1 MAMRYIRPE
10 TMIMISNQW
19 LTELRSLLEALP
31 LTAPLVPL
39 IERIHA
45 ELLAKQSLRSA
56 LDAQLAVLQD
66 RMTLLDLLHDRKMRG
81 TYLILSG
88 LAEAANDPAQ
98 AAVILTLRDHLFPE
112 GLLAINRSYV
122 EQAGDAHRLP
132 ARLDPAQQEMLST
145 LATPDGTLAQY
156 VAQWRTAALELAQ
169 LDDERATLLEQR
181 TRGEGATT
189 PEQAREA
196 TLQWMRVAQTVENS
210 LLLDPT
216 ATDDVRARILAPLQR
231 AELQARRRRNRAG
244 TPDAEQPTDGDQP
257 IPADP
262 APGDVVAPDQPSV

>member
-19 LTELRSLLEALP
+19 LTELRSLLEAIP
-31 LTAPLVPL
+31 LTVPLVPL

-45 ELLAKQSLRSA
+45 ELMAKQSLRSA
-56 LDAQLAVLQD
+56 LDAQLAVLQE

-98 AAVILTLRDHLFPE
+98 AALLLTLRDHLFPE
-112 GLLAINRSYV
+112 GLLAVNRSYV
-122 EQAGDAHRLP
+122 DQAGDAHRLP
-132 ARLDPAQQEMLST
+132 ARLSPAQEQL
-145 LATPDGTLAQY
+145 LAALVTPDGTLDQY
-156 VAQWRTAALELAQ
+156 VEQWRTAAVELAQ
-169 LDDERATLLEQR
+169 LEGERATLLEQR
-181 TRGEGATT
+181 ARGEGATT

-196 TLQWMRVAQTVENS
+196 TLQWMRVAQTLENS

-216 ATDDVRARILAPLQR
+216 ATDDARARILAPLQR

-244 TPDAEQPTDGDQP
+244 APDAEQPAGGDQP

-262 APGDVVAPDQPSV
+262 TPGDDDAPDQPSV